1 MDKTILPDKNALS
14 VCGAAQKRFRKTA
27 LNCYGIA
34 VNYGFAIIDFTGAD
48 FYAALRILFSGCSRA
63 ANCH

>member
-1 MDKTILPDKNALS
+1 MDKTILPDKKALS
-14 VCGAAQKRFRKTA
+14 VCGAAQKRFRETA

-48 FYAALRILFSGCSRA
+48 F
-63 ANCH
+63 